1 MAVLLIRMPTGFFPA
16 EDQGGLFTPITLPVG
31 AMQSRTLE
39 VAKQV
44 EHFYLVDEK
53 DNVHTIFIV
62 AGFSFA
68 GQGQNTGQAFVN
80 LTDWD
85 ERPGE
90 VNSAQ
95 AIVGRAFKTFSKIR
109 DAQIFPLLPSPVRE
123 LGNSTGFEMEL
134 EDRGDLGHD
143 ALMAARD
150 QLLAA
155 ARKNPLL
162 AQVRQNGLDDTP
174 QLHLEVD
181 QAKANAL
188 GISVADINATLSAA
202 WGGSYINDFIDRGR
216 VKRVYMQGDAPF
228 RMAPEDLERW
238 YVRSATGTMAPFSS
252 FMNWHWQQ
260 GPARLE
266 RYNGRPALNI
276 QGQGAP
282 GISSGTAMDEMERL
296 VAELPKGFGLEW
308 TGASYQERLSGAQAP
323 ALYAISLLVVFLCLA
338 ALYESWAVPV
348 AVMLVVPLGIVGAVL
363 AATLRGLVND
373 IYFQV
378 GLLATMG
385 LAAKNAILIVE
396 FAEAE
401 LHAGVDAFE
410 AALHASRL
418 RLRPILMTSF
428 AFIAGVF
435 PLVVASGAGAAS
447 QNDIGTGVVGGML
460 TGVMLAIF
468 FVPVFFVIVRRR
480 ARLPTASLG
489 PI

>member
-1 MAVLLIRMPTGFFPA
+1 MVLYGVIVAVMAVLLIRMPTGFFPA

-53 DNVHTIFIV
+53 DNVHTMFIV

-134 EDRGDLGHD
+134 EDRGDLGHA

-252 FMNWHWQQ
+252 FMNWQLATGTGAARTLQRPARRSTFRDKARRASAPAPRWTRWNGSSPSCRKASGSN
-260 GPARLE
+260 GPAR
-266 RYNGRPALNI
+266 RIRNGCRAHRRRRCTRSRC
-276 QGQGAP
+276 
-282 GISSGTAMDEMERL
+282 SSC
-296 VAELPKGFGLEW
+296 
-308 TGASYQERLSGAQAP
+308 S
-323 ALYAISLLVVFLCLA
+323 C
-338 ALYESWAVPV
+338 
-348 AVMLVVPLGIVGAVL
+348 
-363 AATLRGLVND
+363 
-373 IYFQV
+373 
-378 GLLATMG
+378 
-385 LAAKNAILIVE
+385 
-396 FAEAE
+396 
-401 LHAGVDAFE
+401 
-410 AALHASRL
+410 ASR
-418 RLRPILMTSF
+418 RCTK
-428 AFIAGVF
+428 
-435 PLVVASGAGAAS
+435 
-447 QNDIGTGVVGGML
+447 VGRCRW
-460 TGVMLAIF
+460 
-468 FVPVFFVIVRRR
+468 P
-480 ARLPTASLG
+480 
-489 PI
+489 

>member
-1 MAVLLIRMPTGFFPA
+1 MPTGFFPA

-31 AMQSRTLE
+31 AMQSRTLD

-90 VNSAQ
+90 ANSAQ

-134 EDRGDLGHD
+134 EDRGDLGHA

-155 ARKNPLL
+155 ARKSPLL

-228 RMAPEDLERW
+228 RMMPEDLERW

-252 FMNWHWQQ
+252 FMNWQWKQ

-266 RYNGRPALNI
+266 RYNGRPVA
-276 QGQGAP
+276 QHSRAKVHPASAP
-282 GISSGTAMDEMERL
+282 APRWTKWNGSSPSCRR
-296 VAELPKGFGLEW
+296 
-308 TGASYQERLSGAQAP
+308 ASVSNGPARRIRNASPGAQAP
-323 ALYAISLLVVFLCLA
+323 ALYTISLLVVFLCLA

-348 AVMLVVPLGIVGAVL
+348 AVMLVVPLGIIGAVL
-363 AATLRGLVND
+363 AATLRGLV
-373 IYFQV
+373 QRH
-378 GLLATMG
+378 LLPGGPAR
-385 LAAKNAILIVE
+385 
-396 FAEAE
+396 
-401 LHAGVDAFE
+401 HD
-410 AALHASRL
+410 
-418 RLRPILMTSF
+418 
-428 AFIAGVF
+428 
-435 PLVVASGAGAAS
+435 
-447 QNDIGTGVVGGML
+447 GTRGEERDPDRRIRRGGTAQRGGCL
-460 TGVMLAIF
+460 SK
-468 FVPVFFVIVRRR
+468 RRCTPR
-480 ARLPTASLG
+480 GCDCGRS
-489 PI
+489 